1 MEAQAP
7 NPADA
12 AFILNRA
19 TYYQVTHTLRSLLP
33 PPVTDTPED
42 AVRRDCAAIAHVA
55 SLLPATPDEA
65 NLAAQYV
72 AAGAQALDCLRLAR
86 AHEGDLRRML
96 QCIAQS
102 ARMMREA
109 KSWRLA
115 LMRAQAAREAREGDE
130 TAREAST
137 AAETRVLSL
146 MADALA
152 HGPPPSAP
160 EAAPRPGS
168 IVAAERY
175 ATLHRR
181 NATLIRRLG
190 RLPDRVDIGG
200 LAPEVVHA
208 IATGT
213 TPILAALG
221 AKSVRAAAVAA
232 A

>member
-1 MEAQAP
+1 MDTHGP
-7 NPADA
+7 VCDPKGNPAPVADA
-12 AFILNRA
+12 ER
-19 TYYQVTHTLRSLLP
+19 LP
-33 PPVTDTPED
+33 
-42 AVRRDCAAIAHVA
+42 
-55 SLLPATPDEA
+55 
-65 NLAAQYV
+65 N
-72 AAGAQALDCLRLAR
+72 GF
-86 AHEGDLRRML
+86 GDR
-96 QCIAQS
+96 CC
-102 ARMMREA
+102 
-109 KSWRLA
+109 
-115 LMRAQAAREAREGDE
+115 E
-130 TAREAST
+130 TAA

-152 HGPPPSAP
+152 HGPPPPAP
-160 EAAPRPGS
+160 EAAPRPGP
-168 IVAAERY
+168 IAAAERY

>member
-1 MEAQAP
+1 MDTPSPAP
-7 NPADA
+7 TDA
-12 AFILNRA
+12 ALVLSRA
-19 TYYQVTHTLRSLLP
+19 TYYQVTHTLRGLLP
-33 PPVTDTPED
+33 PPITDTPED
-42 AVRRDCAAIAHVA
+42 AARRDCAAIAHVA

-72 AAGAQALDCLRLAR
+72 GASAQALDCLRLAR

-115 LMRAQAAREAREGDE
+115 LMRAQAARKARDGDE
-130 TAREAST
+130 TAREAAA
-137 AAETRVLSL
+137 AAETSVLSL

-152 HGPPPSAP
+152 HGPPPPASSAAP
-160 EAAPRPGS
+160 EAVPQRDPIAE
-168 IVAAERY
+168 AERY
-175 ATLHRR
+175 ATHHRK

-190 RLPDRVDIGG
+190 RKPERRDIGW

-221 AKSVRAAAVAA
+221 GR
-232 A
+232 